1 MTDYKGP
8 ERRAVITFT
17 REDSDRLVRLEQQ
30 LESADTK
37 MDAVLESIAETN
49 KKIAAQNVRISK
61 LERMQSWVM
70 GIGTAVTFAISTAV
84 LYLSGHHL

>member
-30 LESADTK
+30 IVGLHQKIEDVVATQLAWSTK
-37 MDAVLESIAETN
+37 QLT
-49 KKIAAQNVRISK
+49 AQNIRITKVEK
-61 LERMQSWVM
+61 LQSWIM
-70 GIGTAVTFAISTAV
+70 GIGAAVTFMISTAV
-84 LYLSGHHL
+84 LWLSGKH